1 MKSATIFLLLLAIFT
16 IIPFKKVELE
26 PLLEE
31 EINLVVF
38 VEELEVQTI
47 NVHHQAQIKDILPLV
62 KLHPDSDTST
72 LDVNEP
78 VYNDMVIT
86 IPLKQKKSCVSINSA
101 DLESLMTLNGVGE
114 ATALKI
120 IEYRQ
125 TNPFLLIEDL
135 MNVKGIGIKKFEK
148 IKESICL

>member
-47 NVHHQAQIKDILPLV
+47 NVHYQAQIKDILPLV

>member
-47 NVHHQAQIKDILPLV
+47 NVHHQAQIKDILTLV